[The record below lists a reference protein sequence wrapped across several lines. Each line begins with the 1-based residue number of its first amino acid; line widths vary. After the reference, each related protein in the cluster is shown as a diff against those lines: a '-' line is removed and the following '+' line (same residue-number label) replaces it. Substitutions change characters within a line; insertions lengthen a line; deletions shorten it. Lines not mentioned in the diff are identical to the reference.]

1 MYPYVAPQPPA
12 FLFHM
17 PPSVKGPISL
27 ENLLYAIGDKTRW
40 KVLGELATGEPV
52 MVTELA
58 KKFGCSVPSMSK
70 HLGAL
75 RSVGIVR
82 PWRGRLYTLVD
93 ALRPEPGKLEIDF
106 GHCLLRFG

>member
-1 MYPYVAPQPPA
+1 
-12 FLFHM
+12 M
-17 PPSVKGPISL
+17 PTSVKGPVAL
-27 ENLLYAIGDKTRW
+27 EAVLYAISDMTRW
-40 KVLGELATGEPV
+40 QVLSELATGEPV

-58 KKFGCSVPSMSK
+58 KKFGSSVPSMSK

-93 ALRPEPGKLEIDF
+93 ALRPQPGKREIDF

>member
-1 MYPYVAPQPPA
+1 
-12 FLFHM
+12 M
-17 PPSVKGPISL
+17 PTIVKGPIAVKDVL
-27 ENLLYAIGDKTRW
+27 FAISDMTRW
-40 KVLGELATGEPV
+40 KVLGELAKGEPV
-52 MVTELA
+52 MVSELA

-70 HLGAL
+70 HLSAL
-75 RSVGIVR
+75 KNAGVVR